1 MSGYILCQVKKAQK
15 PYSIENIST
24 NIYSIEELCFYLC
37 HNLYLVD
44 ESIRNE
50 ELLRWLEEE
59 LGLGKLA
66 VKLQSHLRRNE
77 ALEEFLYPILKEIN
91 YLSYEEMRSLNGQ
104 LDKMEEEP
112 LVIHRKKRGD
122 CLVENGMY
130 VNAIQTY
137 REALK
142 AEEPRPGFYAGIYHN
157 LGCAYSY
164 LFQKEE
170 ALECFEKAYGIS
182 HTLSALRTFL
192 IAFYHCKGK
201 EAYESKLKE
210 LEVDITTR
218 QKIQEEIDR
227 IKEQSAKIEVEE
239 KEIDS
244 VLERLTVE
252 YHRSTSA

>member
-15 PYSIENIST
+15 PYFIENIST

-142 AEEPRPGFYAGIYHN
+142 AEEPRPGF
-157 LGCAYSY
+157 
-164 LFQKEE
+164 
-170 ALECFEKAYGIS
+170 CFEKAYGIS